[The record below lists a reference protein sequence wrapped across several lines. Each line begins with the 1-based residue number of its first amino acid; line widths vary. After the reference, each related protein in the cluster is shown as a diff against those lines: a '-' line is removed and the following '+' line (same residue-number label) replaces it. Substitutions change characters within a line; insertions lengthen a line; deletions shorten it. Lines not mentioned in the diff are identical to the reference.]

1 MFKFTILFVVLVA
14 GCLMLLNDVEA
25 AGSYKTKNKS
35 RGKSKTQNRFIYP
48 KHGPNP
54 PAPPRNAPNSYMKQ
68 KVEQMGNELANS
80 MVREIGSQAVEAAAD
95 AIRSPSCSDGS
106 CSGQPAADS
115 QQPPV
120 YPAQMM
126 NSQQRT

>member
-14 GCLMLLNDVEA
+14 GCLMLLNDIEA
-25 AGSYKTKNKS
+25 ASIKTKNKS

-54 PAPPRNAPNSYMKQ
+54 PAPPRNAPNSYMRQ
-68 KVEQMGNELANS
+68 KVDQFGTELANS
-80 MVREIGSQAVEAAAD
+80 VAREVGSQAVEAAAD

-106 CSGQPAADS
+106 CSGQPAADG
-115 QQPPV
+115 QQPQV
-120 YPAQMM
+120 LPAQMM
-126 NSQQRT
+126 NSQQR